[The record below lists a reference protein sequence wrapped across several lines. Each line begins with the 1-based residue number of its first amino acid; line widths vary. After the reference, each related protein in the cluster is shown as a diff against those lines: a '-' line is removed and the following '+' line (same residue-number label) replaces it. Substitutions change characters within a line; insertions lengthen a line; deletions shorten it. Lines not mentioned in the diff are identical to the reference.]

1 MANLIKVILVA
12 FMFLASV
19 LSGSEIALAAVSLDE
34 ATRQVLS
41 DPQNK
46 VLGAKTE
53 IINEREVH
61 IIKVL
66 TADGRIQHFIV
77 DAETGNLLEDFL
89 PDEDKE

>member
-1 MANLIKVILVA
+1 MANLIKVILVT

-19 LSGSEIALAAVSLDE
+19 LSGSEIALASVSLDE

-46 VLGAKTE
+46 VLGARTE
-53 IINEREVH
+53 TINEKEVH
-61 IIKVL
+61 VIKVL

-77 DAETGNLLEDFL
+77 DAQTGNFLEDFL
-89 PDEDKE
+89 LDEDKE